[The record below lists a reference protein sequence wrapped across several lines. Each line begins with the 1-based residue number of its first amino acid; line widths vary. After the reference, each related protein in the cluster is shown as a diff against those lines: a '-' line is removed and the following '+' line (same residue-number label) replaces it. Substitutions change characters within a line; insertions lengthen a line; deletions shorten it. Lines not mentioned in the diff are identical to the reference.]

1 MPTTGVFTV
10 APLHCDAIIVTD
22 MSLELW
28 SITDLPFFN
37 LPANFAGYI
46 VLFIYASLLVVGII
60 RTYRDFLKL
69 SPNQWMLLSMLTIG
83 AIILITS
90 LRIQFPNTVSPPGI
104 AIEPRG
110 TTLSLLGYS
119 PIILAIGFLGSGPAL
134 LVGLAAGLARAGW
147 ETYHVTT
154 IFEIA
159 ITAGVLGWFIRQ
171 DYRGTL
177 ARTMRFPFVA
187 SIITAAS
194 IWLLSYLSYLA
205 NSPTLGL
212 VGLDFA
218 TSQWLANV
226 GPLFGELIIAGV
238 IGSLAFLL
246 LEQWWVR
253 QAGSLPPL
261 YATSLNRRLL
271 FTLIPLSVFGLLV
284 LIWANL
290 TVANQVATSLIVDQI
305 SRDSQSVANSVPYFT
320 QAGQSALRTL
330 SNDSHFQQPTTLNP
344 WLSEQIR
351 ARAIPYFRQ
360 LAYFDLNGKLIAV
373 YPNEGGL
380 ANGPTAEEKKL
391 LSLGIPQTLNIY
403 PANPRTES
411 VALSFIVTVL
421 DEKTNRPSGVLI
433 GRTDLENNPLLKPAI
448 DQLQSLKTNR
458 GRGLIVDELNT
469 IIYDTDRTQ
478 LLQQWSPSDE
488 KEPLPTRLANG
499 TVYRDRGPG
508 NTRRLVYSYPVNGY
522 PWTIIII
529 MPNEVVLDRAA
540 QITTPL
546 VIILIVVGSI
556 GALTVLFVASRITSP
571 LQTLAAATARIAQGE
586 FDRPV
591 GISGEDEVGRLGI
604 AFERMR
610 ERLRARLSELNL
622 LLQINQS
629 IAGSLD
635 LRESLPPLLKG
646 ALAATNGGGARLV
659 LPRDDGQHF
668 VIAEGSLNA
677 ILQTLDSDLLRLTES
692 EGRLVLENL
701 NRARTIFNVNQVGGK
716 VQALLALPL
725 RQKNQYLGVLWIGFS
740 KPHTFTETEVNFIS
754 TLAGQAALAVSNSL
768 LYEASEGGRQ
778 RLQAILASSPDAVIV
793 TDRRERILLINPA
806 AENIFSLNGHAAMG
820 QPLSN
825 VVKKPELLDAIRGNT
840 QRNAPTQVTL
850 LDGRTMFA
858 SASPIHSADGS
869 LLGQVAVLRD
879 VTYFKQ
885 LDELKSE
892 FVATVS
898 HDLRVPLTFM
908 RGYTTMLPMV
918 GQLNPK
924 QTEFNQKIMLGIE
937 QMSELV
943 EDLLDLNRIE
953 AGVGLAREECHIEEM
968 ISTVVSNL
976 RNNATNK
983 DIALTMQIANNLPL
997 VSGDKILLRQ
1007 AILNLVDNAI
1017 KYTPNNGKI
1026 KVSAELWEQ
1035 AVVVTVQDTGIGIA
1049 PSDQARL
1056 FEKFFRI
1063 KQRETAGVKGSGL
1076 GLAIVKSIIERH
1088 GGRIWVESRLGQG
1101 STFYVALPV

>member
-1 MPTTGVFTV
+1 
-10 APLHCDAIIVTD
+10 
-22 MSLELW
+22 MSFELW
-28 SITDLPFFN
+28 SITGLPFFN
-37 LPANFAGYI
+37 LPTNFVGYI
-46 VLFIYASLLVVGII
+46 VLLVYAALFFGGIV
-60 RTYRDFLKL
+60 RTFQDFLKL
-69 SPNQWMLLSMLTIG
+69 SLTQWMLLIMLTIS
-83 AIILITS
+83 AIVLITS
-90 LRIQFPNTVSPPGI
+90 LRIQFPNTVSPPGL
-104 AIEPRG
+104 AVVPRG
-110 TTLSLLGYS
+110 PTLSLLGYS

-134 LVGLAAGLARAGW
+134 LVGLAAGIARAGW
-147 ETYHVTT
+147 ETYNLTT
-154 IFEIA
+154 IFEVA
-159 ITAGVLGWFIRQ
+159 LTAGVLSWFIRQ

-177 ARTMRFPFVA
+177 ARTMRFPLVA
-187 SIITAAS
+187 SILTAAS
-194 IWLLSYLSYLA
+194 IWLISYLSYLA

-212 VGLDFA
+212 VGLDFV

-226 GPLFGELIIAGV
+226 GPLFGELVAAGIV
-238 IGSLAFLL
+238 GSLAFLL
-246 LEQWWVR
+246 LRQWWAHRV
-253 QAGSLPPL
+253 GSLPPL

-271 FTLIPLSVFGLLV
+271 FTILPLSVFGLLF

-320 QAGQSALRTL
+320 QAGQSALRSIST
-330 SNDSHFQQPTTLNP
+330 DSHFQQPTTLTP
-344 WLSEQIR
+344 WLSEQI
-351 ARAIPYFRQ
+351 RAIPYFRQ
-360 LAYFDLNGKLIAV
+360 LAYFDLTGKLVAV

-380 ANGPTAEEKKL
+380 ANGLTTDEKNL
-391 LSLGIPQTLNIY
+391 FLLGIPQTLNIY

-411 VALSFIVTVL
+411 VALSFMVPVL
-421 DEKTNRPSGVLI
+421 DEKTNRPSGILV
-433 GRTDLENNPLLKPAI
+433 GRTDLETNPLLKPAI
-448 DQLQSLKTNR
+448 DQLQSLKINR
-458 GRGLIVDELNT
+458 GRGLIVDERNT
-469 IIYDTDRTQ
+469 IIYDSDRTQ
-478 LLQQWSPSDE
+478 LLQEWSPSDE
-488 KEPLPTRLANG
+488 KETLTTSLPNG

-508 NTRRLVYSYPVNGY
+508 NARRLVYSYPVNGY
-522 PWTIIII
+522 PWTIIVI
-529 MPNEVVLDRAA
+529 MPNEVVLNQAA

-546 VIILIVVGSI
+546 VIILILMGLA
-556 GALTVLFVASRITSP
+556 GTLAVLFVASRITSP
-571 LQTLAAATARIAQGE
+571 IQTLAAATARIAQGE

-591 GISGEDEVGRLGI
+591 GISGEDEVGHLGI

-622 LLQINQS
+622 LLQINQG

-646 ALAATNGGGARLV
+646 ALTATNGGGARLV
-659 LPRDDGQHF
+659 LPHDDGQHF
-668 VIAEGSLNA
+668 VIAEGTLNA
-677 ILQTLDSDLLRLTES
+677 VLQTLDEELLRITES

-701 NRARTIFNVNQVGGK
+701 NRARTIFDVSKVGGK

-725 RQKNQYLGVLWIGFS
+725 RQENQYLGVLWVGFS
-740 KPHTFTETEVNFIS
+740 KPHTFTETEVNFVS

-806 AENIFSLNGHAAMG
+806 AESIFSINGHAVMG
-820 QPLSN
+820 QPLSSVIN
-825 VVKKPELLDAIRGNT
+825 KPELLEAIRGNI
-840 QRNAPTQVTL
+840 QMNAPTQVTL
-850 LDGRTMFA
+850 ADGRTLFA

-924 QTEFNQKIMLGIE
+924 QAEFNQKIMVGIE

-997 VSGDKILLRQ
+997 LSGDKTLLRQ
-1007 AILNLVDNAI
+1007 ALSNLVDNAI
-1017 KYTPNNGKI
+1017 KYTSNNGKI
-1026 KVSAELWEQ
+1026 KVSADLREHN
-1035 AVVVTVQDTGIGIA
+1035 VVVAVQDTGVGIA
-1049 PSDQARL
+1049 PSDQTRL
-1056 FEKFFRI
+1056 FEKFFRV

-1088 GGRIWVESRLGQG
+1088 GGKIWVESRLGQG
-1101 STFYVALPV
+1101 STFYIALPV

>member
-1 MPTTGVFTV
+1 MAFT
-10 APLHCDAIIVTD
+10 
-22 MSLELW
+22 LW
-28 SITDLPFFN
+28 SITDSPFFN
-37 LPANFAGYI
+37 LPPNFVGYI
-46 VLFIYASLLVVGII
+46 ILFIYASLFLGGII
-60 RTYRDFLKL
+60 RTYHDFLKL
-69 SPNQWMLLSMLTIG
+69 SLTQWMLLIMLTIS

-90 LRIQFPNTVSPPGI
+90 LRIQFPNTVPPPGV

-110 TTLSLLGYS
+110 PTLSLLGYS

-134 LVGLAAGLARAGW
+134 LVGLAAGIARAGW
-147 ETYHVTT
+147 ETYNLTT
-154 IFEIA
+154 IFEVA

-171 DYRGTL
+171 DYRGAL
-177 ARTMRFPFVA
+177 ARTMRFPLVA
-187 SIITAAS
+187 SILTALS
-194 IWLLSYLSYLA
+194 IWLLTYLSYIA

-212 VGLDFA
+212 IGLDFA
-218 TSQWLANV
+218 TNQWLSNA
-226 GPLFGELIIAGV
+226 GPLFGELIIAGI
-238 IGSLAFLL
+238 IGSLAVLL
-246 LEQWWVR
+246 LEQWWAHR
-253 QAGSLPPL
+253 AGSLPSL
-261 YATSLNRRLL
+261 YGTSLNRRLL
-271 FTLIPLSVFGLLV
+271 FTIVPLSVFGLLF

-320 QAGQSALRTL
+320 QAGQNALNSIST
-330 SNDSHFQQPTTLNP
+330 DSHFQQPPTLTP
-344 WLSEQIR
+344 WLSEQLR
-351 ARAIPYFRQ
+351 AKPYFRQ
-360 LAYFDLNGKLIAV
+360 LAYFDLSGKLIAV

-380 ANGPTAEEKKL
+380 ATGLTTEEKKIFL
-391 LSLGIPQTLNIY
+391 LGIPQTLNIY
-403 PANPRTES
+403 PANPKTES
-411 VALSFIVTVL
+411 VALSFMVPVL
-421 DEKTNRPSGVLI
+421 DDKTNQPSGILV
-433 GRTDLENNPLLKPAI
+433 GRTDIESNPLLKPAL

-458 GRGLIVDELNT
+458 GRGLIVDERNT
-469 IIYDTDRTQ
+469 IIYDSDRTQ
-478 LLQQWSPSDE
+478 LLQPWSPSDE
-488 KEPLPTRLANG
+488 KENLTTSLPNG

-522 PWTIIII
+522 PWTIIVI
-529 MPNEVVLDRAA
+529 MPNEVVLNQAA

-546 VIILIVVGSI
+546 IVILIFMSLVGTL
-556 GALTVLFVASRITSP
+556 AVLFVASRITNP
-571 LQTLAAATARIAQGE
+571 IQALAAATARIAQGE

-646 ALAATNGGGARLV
+646 ALTATNGGGARLV

-668 VIAEGSLNA
+668 IIAEGTLNA
-677 ILQTLDSDLLRLTES
+677 VLQTLDADLLRITEN

-701 NRARTIFNVNQVGGK
+701 NRARTIFDVSKVGGK

-725 RQKNQYLGVLWIGFS
+725 RQENHYLGVLWIGFN
-740 KPHTFTETEVNFIS
+740 KPHTFTETEVNFVS

-806 AENIFSLNGHAAMG
+806 AESIFNLNGNAVMG
-820 QPLSN
+820 QPLSSAIN
-825 VVKKPELLDAIRGNT
+825 KPELLEAIRGNI
-840 QRNAPTQVTL
+840 QINAPTQVTL
-850 LDGRTMFA
+850 TDGRTMFA

-924 QTEFNQKIMLGIE
+924 QTEFNQKIMIGIE

-976 RNNATNK
+976 RNNATSK
-983 DIALTMQIANNLPL
+983 EITLTTQVASNLPSL
-997 VSGDKILLRQ
+997 SGDKTLLRQ
-1007 AILNLVDNAI
+1007 AISNLLDNAI
-1017 KYTPNNGKI
+1017 KYTSKNGKI
-1026 KVSAELWEQ
+1026 NVIAELREQ
-1035 AVVVTVQDTGIGIA
+1035 SVVVAVQDSGVGIA
-1049 PSDQARL
+1049 PSDQTRL
-1056 FEKFFRI
+1056 FEKFFRV

-1088 GGRIWVESRLGQG
+1088 GGKIWVESRLGQG
-1101 STFYVALPV
+1101 STFYFALQI

>member
-1 MPTTGVFTV
+1 
-10 APLHCDAIIVTD
+10 
-22 MSLELW
+22 MSFELW
-28 SITDLPFFN
+28 SITDSPFFN
-37 LPANFAGYI
+37 LPPNFAGYI
-46 VLFIYASLLVVGII
+46 VLFIYAALFVVGIV
-60 RTYRDFLKL
+60 RTYHDFLKL
-69 SPNQWMLLSMLTIG
+69 SLTQWMLLIMLAIS

-110 TTLSLLGYS
+110 PTLSLLGYS

-134 LVGLAAGLARAGW
+134 LVGLAAGIARAGW
-147 ETYHVTT
+147 ETYNLTT

-159 ITAGVLGWFIRQ
+159 LTAGVLGWFIRQ
-171 DYRGTL
+171 DYRGAV
-177 ARTMRFPFVA
+177 ARVMRFPLVA
-187 SIITAAS
+187 AILTAAS

-218 TSQWLANV
+218 TNLWLANV

-246 LEQWWVR
+246 LEQWWTR
-253 QAGSLPPL
+253 QVGSRPPL

-271 FTLIPLSVFGLLV
+271 FTLMPLSLIGLLV

-320 QAGQSALRTL
+320 QAGQSALRTI
-330 SNDSHFQQPTTLNP
+330 SNDSHFQQPATLNQ
-344 WLSEQIR
+344 WLSEQI
-351 ARAIPYFRQ
+351 RAIPYFRQ
-360 LAYFDLNGKLIAV
+360 LAFFDLNGKSIAV

-380 ANGPTAEEKKL
+380 ANGLTDDEKKL
-391 LSLGIPQTLNIY
+391 FLLGTPQTLNIY
-403 PANPRTES
+403 PTNPKTES
-411 VALSFIVTVL
+411 VALSFMIPVL
-421 DEKTNRPSGVLI
+421 DERTNRTIGILI

-458 GRGLIVDELNT
+458 GRGLIVDERNT
-469 IIYDTDRTQ
+469 IIYDSDRTQ

-488 KEPLPTRLANG
+488 KETLTTHLANG

-529 MPNEVVLDRAA
+529 MPNEVVLDQAA

-546 VIILIVVGSI
+546 IIILIVIGSI
-556 GALTVLFVASRITSP
+556 GALAVLFVASRITSP
-571 LQTLAAATARIAQGE
+571 IQTLAAATARIAQGE
-586 FDRPV
+586 LDRPV

-622 LLQINQS
+622 LLQINQG

-677 ILQTLDSDLLRLTES
+677 ILQTLDSDLLRITEN

-701 NRARTIFNVNQVGGK
+701 NRARTIFDVSKAGGK
-716 VQALLALPL
+716 VQALIALAL
-725 RQKNQYLGVLWIGFS
+725 RQENHYLGVLWIGFS
-740 KPHTFTETEVNFIS
+740 KPHTFTETEVNFVS
-754 TLAGQAALAVSNSL
+754 TLAGQAALAVSNSQ

-806 AENIFSLNGHAAMG
+806 AENIFSLNGRTVMG

-825 VVKKPELLDAIRGNT
+825 VIHKPELLEAIRGNI
-840 QRNAPTQVTL
+840 QLNAPTQVTL
-850 LDGRTMFA
+850 TDGRTMFA

-924 QTEFNQKIMLGIE
+924 QTEFNQKIMIGIE

-983 DIALTMQIANNLPL
+983 DIALTTQVASNLPVL
-997 VSGDKILLRQ
+997 SGDKTLLRQ
-1007 AILNLVDNAI
+1007 AISNLVDNAI

-1026 KVSAELWEQ
+1026 KVSAELREQ
-1035 AVVVTVQDTGIGIA
+1035 SVVVAVQDTGVGIA

-1056 FEKFFRI
+1056 FEKFFRVR
-1063 KQRETAGVKGSGL
+1063 QRETASVKGSGL

-1088 GGRIWVESRLGQG
+1088 GGKIWVESRLGQG
-1101 STFYVALPV
+1101 STFYFALPV